1 MSPPKPTHTP
11 PADVT
16 LYWLPLGA
24 GGHCIRLNG
33 RIFEAL
39 QARHQHR
46 PVRDLYHSALQVRL
60 GAQRFVIEMTPVPG
74 GPATDHGVVREG
86 PVGSRLLGRSPLFR
100 YEVRRWRDGTIP
112 DLAEAVTGPHVVS
125 ADATRAREV
134 LRLAPLVP
142 ALVWGRD
149 ESRTGEMWKSNSLTA
164 WLLAGSGHRMEAVGP
179 PAHGRAPGWH
189 AGLAVAARRNAAAIL
204 PTCPG

>member
-1 MSPPKPTHTP
+1 MSAQVSL

-33 RIFEAL
+33 RIFETL

-46 PVRDLYHSALQVRL
+46 PGRDLYHSALQVRL
-60 GAQRFVIEMTPVPG
+60 GGQRFVIEMTPVLG
-74 GPATDHGVVREG
+74 GHTTDRGVVREG
-86 PVGSRLLGRSPLFR
+86 PVGSRILGRSPLFR
-100 YEVRRWRDGTIP
+100 YEIRRWRDGTIP
-112 DLAEAVTGPHVVS
+112 DLAEAVAGPHVVS

-134 LRLAPLVP
+134 LRLTPLVP

-149 ESRTGEMWKSNSLTA
+149 EARTGEMWNSNSLTA
-164 WLLAGSGHRMEAVGP
+164 WLLAGSGHRMETIGP
-179 PAHGRAPGWH
+179 PAHGRAPGWQ
-189 AGLAVAARRNAAAIL
+189 AGLAVAARRDVSQEHRV
-204 PTCPG
+204 TSCG